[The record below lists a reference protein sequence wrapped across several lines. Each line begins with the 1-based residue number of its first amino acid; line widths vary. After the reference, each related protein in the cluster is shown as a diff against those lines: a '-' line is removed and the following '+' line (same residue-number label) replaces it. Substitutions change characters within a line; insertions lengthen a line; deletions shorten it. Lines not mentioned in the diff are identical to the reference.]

1 MVLILPNLPYKYR
14 ANSEVFRSRHHT
26 RKRQTRVF
34 LVEHCIDCPIANPDA
49 SCTLRRSSTGR
60 AQEPGG
66 THDRANG
73 SYNAFGQSSTRNI
86 PPEIRPDHDIRP
98 VEDAALAEE
107 GTLSPST
114 EVANGRIPESEIIP
128 EDGKGDKEKCRFPS
142 SAFEMDS
149 GQIPGA
155 AAAKTT

>member
-1 MVLILPNLPYKYR
+1 MPVVPFVEAPQAEHKSPVELMTGPTDHITPLVNHQQEISPEDKRDRKYDYR
-14 ANSEVFRSRHHT
+14 PV
-26 RKRQTRVF
+26 
-34 LVEHCIDCPIANPDA
+34 
-49 SCTLRRSSTGR
+49 
-60 AQEPGG
+60 
-66 THDRANG
+66 
-73 SYNAFGQSSTRNI
+73 